1 MRPLPARRDSA
12 ERPRPARRL
21 LACCGCAWLLA
32 LATASAAPAA
42 ESYTL
47 DPVHT
52 RIVFA
57 VSHAGFSEALG
68 SVSGASGSLWLD
80 PQDWSTARLV
90 VEIPLDRIDL
100 GDGKWNAA
108 VRAPALLDTT
118 RQPSARFVSS
128 RVEPNGPDNARV
140 CGDLSLRGVTRET
153 CLEVRMNALK
163 RHPLPPF
170 RRTAGFSATGE
181 ISRAAFGIDAWKT
194 VIGDRV
200 ELRIEAEAQR
210 AAELPAPR

>member
-1 MRPLPARRDSA
+1 MPAAILRSTSA
-12 ERPRPARRL
+12 QRHHHPSL
-21 LACCGCAWLLA
+21 LAWVVA
-32 LATASAAPAA
+32 LSTPWSVAAAPPAP

-68 SVSGASGSLWLD
+68 SVSGASGALQFD
-80 PQDWSTARLV
+80 RQDWTTARLE

-100 GDGKWNAA
+100 GDAKWNAA
-108 VRAPALLDTT
+108 VRAPALLDTA
-118 RQPSARFVSS
+118 RQPRARFVSS
-128 RVEPNGPDNARV
+128 RVEPTGPDSARV
-140 CGDLSLRGVTRET
+140 CGDLSLRGITRET

-170 RRTAGFSATGE
+170 KRTAGFSATGE
-181 ISRAAFGIDAWKT
+181 ISRSAFGIEAWKS

-200 ELRIEAEAQR
+200 QLRIEAEAQR
-210 AAELPAPR
+210 AAEPRSAP